1 MSIYSKGFMELKKKK
16 WTKEYLQH
24 LLQCM
29 LSYVMDGIK
38 QSLQPTATA
47 KR

>member
-1 MSIYSKGFMELKKKK
+1 MSIYSKGFMELKKVE
-16 WTKEYLQH
+16 KEYLQH

-29 LSYVMDGIK
+29 LFYVMDGMK

-47 KR
+47 KQ